1 MRRELI
7 FALMITLAQ
16 AATSS
21 AYLQFG
27 AEEFVQDAGAAI
39 EVPGYSVP
47 DLFDWNGDLLPDL
60 IVGEGGGVYMG
71 KVRVYLNQGSAQL
84 PVFNGFF
91 YAQSAAG
98 GDLAYPGG

>member
-1 MRRELI
+1 ML
-7 FALMITLAQ
+7 FALMLTLAL

-27 AEEFVQDAGAAI
+27 AELHIQSGDVDI

-47 DLFDWNGDLLPDL
+47 DIFDWNGDTIPDL
-60 IVGEGGGVYMG
+60 IVGEGGGVYIG
-71 KVRVYLNQGSAQL
+71 KVRVYLNQGSAQTPL
-84 PVFNGFF
+84 FDGFF